1 MRSGL
6 MFAASLVILLMTAAV
21 AFSDAVESEGGFG
34 ITEASYDPHTGEVV
48 FDGTASG
55 VDSVSLTLTDSDSK
69 VVKETTV
76 SVSDDRFSGT
86 MDVGALPIG
95 MLYLTAMADG
105 PYLYDIEQI
114 PVPQYVA
121 VQVAEYSK
129 DTGKVRIAGL
139 VSDAE
144 AVEYTVSD
152 GSQTKRGFLPV
163 EKGRFD
169 SELSLDLKNGVY
181 FLTVYPTGQTELSDK
196 VELIISDIEIVPQS
210 EEIGIY
216 TGDSYDLRFV
226 LKGCDHSQITVEST
240 STEHVS
246 VGSMDASGIVR
257 IHAES
262 IGDAKV
268 IVRCGKLAYAEI
280 TVHVS
285 KKPEIQVLNTYNFFI
300 QITKDFDKADCR
312 PYTEA
317 DLRAGITISA
327 VAYNAAEALEK
338 ACREKGIDYSAWS
351 GESGSQDLR
360 GWITSMFGLKQYQ
373 DPDDQSLWTYWV
385 QYKKVDN
392 QWVYNQW
399 TLGYYTD
406 GGDFQIIWKTTKE
419 VGESGKTEVKTD
431 ENGNTVT
438 ITTNS
443 EKKEDGTTVSSK
455 TETVTDKG
463 GNVLSKT
470 VTKTEERPDGSK
482 TSKVEKTEN
491 NKKDDGTE
499 VSRNTV
505 TEINIDK
512 DGNLSETETSDME
525 EKRPD
530 GTVVKT
536 NTENVVEKDSS
547 GKVLNETRTEKTE
560 ETGAKGTVISESFEK
575 KENGKS
581 TESRNIVS
589 KAADGSVETEVE
601 ATVVDGKVEKA
612 ESTTVIAPTEGKVGA
627 DAAKAAVERSED
639 AISRAG
645 IDAKDVEKTFE
656 VSGASVSVE
665 PGALGAIADHGA
677 GLRFSA
683 SEKDSVHLDGDA
695 CRSLSGE
702 EGAIDLSMSEGQ
714 EKDLLDAQKGAVG
727 DRFFIVLDAV
737 VGDKR
742 IHDLGGKASVSFGY
756 TPAEGENVSKLRVWY
771 VDDEGNR
778 HVVEGSLYDPEMG
791 GFTMELT
798 HFSVYMVAEDSS
810 APSPEPEPSG
820 DDDEGSGSSSI
831 AIAAIAVVI
840 IAAIVA
846 VAVIRMRKA

>member
-6 MFAASLVILLMTAAV
+6 MFAASLVILLMTATV
-21 AFSDAVESEGGFG
+21 VISDAVESEGGFG
-34 ITEASYDPHTGEVV
+34 ISEASYDPHTGEIS

-69 VVKETTV
+69 VVKETTA
-76 SVSDDRFSGT
+76 SVSDGRFSGT
-86 MDVGALPIG
+86 MDVGALPVG
-95 MLYLTAMADG
+95 MLYLTAIADG
-105 PYLYDIEQI
+105 PYLYDIEKI

-163 EKGRFD
+163 ENGRFD
-169 SELSLDLKNGVY
+169 SELSLGLENGVY

-196 VELIISDIEIVPQS
+196 VELIISDIKIVPQS
-210 EEIGIY
+210 EEISIY
-216 TGDSYDLRFV
+216 AGDSYDLRFV

-268 IVRCGKLAYAEI
+268 IVRCGKLAYAEV

-317 DLRAGITISA
+317 DLRDGITISA

-338 ACREKGIDYSAWS
+338 ACRAKGIDYSAWS

-373 DPDDQSLWTYWV
+373 DPDDESLWTYWV
-385 QYKKVDN
+385 QYKD
-392 QWVYNQW
+392 WSYNQW

-406 GGDFQIIWKTTKE
+406 GGNFQIIWKTTKE
-419 VGESGKTEVKTD
+419 GEESGKTEVKTD
-431 ENGNTVT
+431 ENGNKVT

-443 EKKEDGTTVSSK
+443 EKKEDGTIVSSK
-455 TETVTDKG
+455 TEVVTDKD

-482 TSKVEKTEN
+482 TSKAEKTEN

-499 VSRNTV
+499 ISGKTV
-505 TEINIDK
+505 TETNTDK
-512 DGNLSETETSDME
+512 YGNLSETETSDTE

-560 ETGAKGTVISESFEK
+560 ETGAGGIVTTESFEK
-575 KENGKS
+575 KEDGKS
-581 TESRNIVS
+581 TETRNVVS
-589 KAADGSVETEVE
+589 KAADGSAETKVE

-612 ESTTVIAPTEGKVGA
+612 ESTTVIASTEGKVGA
-627 DAAKAAVERSED
+627 DAAKAAVERSAD

-645 IDAKDVEKTFE
+645 IDEKDVEKTFE

-695 CRSLSGE
+695 CRSLSGQE
-702 EGAIDLSMSEGQ
+702 EAIDLSMSEGQ
-714 EKDLLDAQKGAVG
+714 DKDLLDAQKGAVG

-756 TPAEGENVSKLRVWY
+756 TPAEGENISKLRVWY

-778 HVVEGSLYDPEMG
+778 HVVEGSLYDSEMG

-820 DDDEGSGSSSI
+820 DDEGSGSSSI
-831 AIAAIAVVI
+831 AIAAIAVIV

-846 VAVIRMRKA
+846 VVAIRMRKA

>member
-1 MRSGL
+1 MNLRL
-6 MFAASLVILLMTAAV
+6 VMVASLVAVLMSVAVSSADAA
-21 AFSDAVESEGGFG
+21 ESQEAFG
-34 ITEASYDPHTGEVV
+34 ITEASYDVRTGEVS
-48 FDGTASG
+48 FDGIAPGADSVVVKL
-55 VDSVSLTLTDSDSK
+55 VDSGSIIL
-69 VVKETTV
+69 KEKTIPV
-76 SVSDDRFSGT
+76 EDGRFSGT
-86 MDVGALPIG
+86 IDTDYLPVG
-95 MLYLTAMADG
+95 MLYLTVSIEGTLLYSVEEISIAKYVVVQTAD
-105 PYLYDIEQI
+105 
-114 PVPQYVA
+114 
-121 VQVAEYSK
+121 YSK
-129 DTGKVRIAGL
+129 DTGKVHIAGL
-139 VSDAE
+139 APNSE
-144 AVEYTVSD
+144 AVEFTVSD
-152 GSQTKRGFLPV
+152 GNTVNRGFIPV
-163 EKGRFD
+163 KNGCFD
-169 SELSLDLKNGVY
+169 SELSMDLADGVY

-196 VELIISDIEIVPQS
+196 VKLIISNVEIVPQS
-210 EEIGIY
+210 KEIGIY
-216 TGDSYDLRFV
+216 AGDSYDLGFV
-226 LKGCDHSQITVEST
+226 LNGCDYSQITAEST

-246 VGSMDASGIVR
+246 VGTMSASGHVR
-257 IHAES
+257 IYGES
-262 IGDAKV
+262 VGDAKV
-268 IVRCGKLAYAEI
+268 IVRCGELAYAEVS
-280 TVHVS
+280 VHVS
-285 KKPEIQVLNTYNFFI
+285 KKPVVKELNTYNFFI
-300 QITKDFDKADCR
+300 QITKDFDKANCY

-317 DLRAGITISA
+317 DLRVGISISA
-327 VAYNAAEALEK
+327 VAYDAAEALEK

-351 GESGSQDLR
+351 GSSGSQDIR

-373 DPDDQSLWTYWV
+373 GPEDMSLWTYWV

-392 QWVYNQW
+392 QWVYNQM
-399 TLGYYTD
+399 TLGHYTE

-419 VGESGKTEVKTD
+419 NGTDVPSGGEGEGEKTDVKTD

-438 ITTNS
+438 TTTKTEKRPDGTVISSKTEIVTDKNGNLLS
-443 EKKEDGTTVSSK
+443 KTETKTETKTEKKDDGTEAVGKTG
-455 TETVTDKG
+455 TETVTDKD
-463 GNVLSKT
+463 GNVLSK
-470 VTKTEERPDGSK
+470 
-482 TSKVEKTEN
+482 
-491 NKKDDGTE
+491 
-499 VSRNTV
+499 
-505 TEINIDK
+505 
-512 DGNLSETETSDME
+512 TETSDME

-612 ESTTVIAPTEGKVGA
+612 ESTTVIAPSEGKVGA
-627 DAAKAAVERSED
+627 DAAKAAVERSAD

-645 IDAKDVEKTFE
+645 IDEKDVEKTFE
-656 VSGASVSVE
+656 VSGAFVSVE

-771 VDDEGNR
+771 VDDEGAK

-820 DDDEGSGSSSI
+820 DDEGSGSSSI
-831 AIAAIAVVI
+831 AIAAIAVVV

>member
-21 AFSDAVESEGGFG
+21 AFSDVVESEGGFG

-55 VDSVSLTLTDSDSK
+55 VDSVSLTLTDSDSN

-76 SVSDDRFSGT
+76 SVSDGRFSGT

-95 MLYLTAMADG
+95 MLYLTAIVDG

-114 PVPQYVA
+114 PVLQYVA

-152 GSQTKRGFLPV
+152 GSQMKRGFLPV

-181 FLTVYPTGQTELSDK
+181 YLTVYPTGQTELSDK

-216 TGDSYDLRFV
+216 VGDSYDLRFV
-226 LKGCDHSQITVEST
+226 LKGCDHSQVTVEST

-268 IVRCGKLAYAEI
+268 IVRCGKLAYAEV

-300 QITKDFDKADCR
+300 QITKDFDKADCH

-317 DLRAGITISA
+317 DLRVGISISA
-327 VAYNAAEALEK
+327 VAYDAAEALEK

-351 GESGSQDLR
+351 GSSGSQDIR

-373 DPDDQSLWTYWV
+373 GPEDMSLWTYWV

-392 QWVYNQW
+392 QWVYNQM
-399 TLGYYTD
+399 TLGHYTE

-419 VGESGKTEVKTD
+419 NGTDVPSGGEGEGEKTDVKTD

-438 ITTNS
+438 TTTKT
-443 EKKEDGTTVSSK
+443 EKRPDGTVVSSK
-455 TETVTDKG
+455 TETVTDKN
-463 GNVLSKT
+463 GNLLSKT
-470 VTKTEERPDGSK
+470 EIKTETK
-482 TSKVEKTEN
+482 MEKKE
-491 NKKDDGTE
+491 DGTE
-499 VSRNTV
+499 VVEKTGTETV
-505 TEINIDK
+505 TDK
-512 DGNLSETETSDME
+512 DGNVLNKTEIFDTE

-536 NTENVVEKDSS
+536 NTENVIEKDSS
-547 GKVLNETRTEKTE
+547 GKVLNETREEKTK
-560 ETGAKGTVISESFEK
+560 ETGAEGTVTTDSFEK

-581 TESRNIVS
+581 TESKTVVS
-589 KAADGSVETEVE
+589 KAADGSAETKVE
-601 ATVVDGKVEKA
+601 ATIVDGKVEKA
-612 ESTTVIAPTEGKVGA
+612 ESTTVIAPSEGKVGA

-645 IDAKDVEKTFE
+645 IDEKDVEKTFE
-656 VSGASVSVE
+656 VSGASVSIE

-677 GLRFSA
+677 GLRFVA

-695 CRSLSGE
+695 CRSLSGQ

-714 EKDLLDAQKGAVG
+714 EKDLLDSQKGAVG

-771 VDDEGNR
+771 VDDEGSR
-778 HVVEGSLYDPEMG
+778 HVVEGSLYDPEKG

-810 APSPEPEPSG
+810 APSPEPEPEPSG
-820 DDDEGSGSSSI
+820 DDEGSGFSSI

-840 IAAIVA
+840 VAAIVA

>member
-1 MRSGL
+1 MVSINRAVPIAL
-6 MFAASLVILLMTAAV
+6 LSLVLLILAVPSIQVEGDTENPVITEAYYAGGAVYYSAESSDTHVWAWIGDGAEAQLDVPEEVVNGKVEAWFPAMLSPGKHTLHLRDAADPARIDTKDIEV
-21 AFSDAVESEGGFG
+21 FEKSFSLETERLSIGIGKVVKLASDGVVKWTSDSDAVS
-34 ITEASYDPHTGEVV
+34 ISYDGSEVTIVGKEQGKAVISAWQKNNLICATCEVFVGGEMSITPEKTEVILYPQDAISIGVELKGLDPSDVV
-48 FDGTASG
+48 
-55 VDSVSLTLTDSDSK
+55 VSSTRSSI
-69 VVKETTV
+69 V
-76 SVSDDRFSGT
+76 SVSEG
-86 MDVGALPIG
+86 V
-95 MLYLTAMADG
+95 ADG
-105 PYLYDIEQI
+105 KITLNAK
-114 PVPQYVA
+114 A
-121 VQVAEYSK
+121 VGSATISIYYK
-129 DTGKVRIAGL
+129 FDT
-139 VSDAE
+139 
-144 AVEYTVSD
+144 
-152 GSQTKRGFLPV
+152 
-163 EKGRFD
+163 
-169 SELSLDLKNGVY
+169 SL
-181 FLTVYPTGQTELSDK
+181 
-196 VELIISDIEIVPQS
+196 
-210 EEIGIY
+210 
-216 TGDSYDLRFV
+216 
-226 LKGCDHSQITVEST
+226 
-240 STEHVS
+240 STEIKVS
-246 VGSMDASGIVR
+246 VIN
-257 IHAES
+257 
-262 IGDAKV
+262 
-268 IVRCGKLAYAEI
+268 
-280 TVHVS
+280 
-285 KKPEIQVLNTYNFFI
+285 KPEIKVLNTYNFFI

-317 DLRAGITISA
+317 DLRSGITISA
-327 VAYNAAEALEK
+327 EAYNAAEALEK
-338 ACREKGIDYSAWS
+338 ACRDKGIDYSAYS
-351 GESGSQDLR
+351 GSAGSQDLK
-360 GWITSMFGLKQYQ
+360 GWINSMFGLKQYQ
-373 DPDDQSLWTYWV
+373 GPEDMSLWTYWA
-385 QYKKVDN
+385 QYKD
-392 QWVYNQW
+392 WSYNQW
-399 TLGYYTD
+399 TLGYYTE
-406 GGDFQIIWKTTKE
+406 GGDFQIIWKTTD
-419 VGESGKTEVKTD
+419 VNGNDVPSGGESGKTEVKTD
-431 ENGNTVT
+431 ENGNKVT
-438 ITTNS
+438 TTTDS

-455 TETVTDKG
+455 TETVVDKD
-463 GNVLSKT
+463 GNLLSKT
-470 VTKTEERPDGSK
+470 ETKTEERPDGSK
-482 TSKVEKTEN
+482 TSNVEKTEN
-491 NKKDDGTE
+491 IKKDDGTE
-499 VSRNTV
+499 AVEKTGTETV
-505 TEINIDK
+505 TDK
-512 DGNLSETETSDME
+512 DGNVLSKTETSDTE

-547 GKVLNETRTEKTE
+547 GKVLNETRMEKTE
-560 ETGAKGTVISESFEK
+560 ETGAGGTVISESFEK

-612 ESTTVIAPTEGKVGA
+612 ESTTVIAPSEGKVGA
-627 DAAKAAVERSED
+627 DAAKAAVERSAD

-695 CRSLSGE
+695 CRSLSGQ

-771 VDDEGNR
+771 VDDEGAK